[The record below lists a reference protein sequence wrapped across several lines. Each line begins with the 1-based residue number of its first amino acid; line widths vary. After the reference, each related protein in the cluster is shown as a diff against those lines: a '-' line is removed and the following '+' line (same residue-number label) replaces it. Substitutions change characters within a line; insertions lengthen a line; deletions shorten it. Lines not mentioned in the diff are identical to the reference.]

1 MEGRLIGVGVGSGDP
16 ELLTLAAVRAIRE
29 SDCILLPNE
38 KKEECYAYK
47 IVRQVV
53 PEIEEKEICPMQ
65 FPMTKD
71 ADVQTWMAEDVDT
84 DDMEIRLIDLM
95 QYDLQAGS
103 ADRTPAVFEFLEWAQ
118 ARGIWTDENDDE
130 AQSLLTYHS
139 NLCTSRRGIRTFN
152 VSTYRGKTALE
163 NYLEN

>member
-1 MEGRLIGVGVGSGDP
+1 
-16 ELLTLAAVRAIRE
+16 
-29 SDCILLPNE
+29 
-38 KKEECYAYK
+38 
-47 IVRQVV
+47 
-53 PEIEEKEICPMQ
+53 
-65 FPMTKD
+65 
-71 ADVQTWMAEDVDT
+71 MAEDVDT

-103 ADRTPAVFEFLEWAQ
+103 ADRTPAVFEFLERAQ

>member
-1 MEGRLIGVGVGSGDP
+1 
-16 ELLTLAAVRAIRE
+16 
-29 SDCILLPNE
+29 
-38 KKEECYAYK
+38 
-47 IVRQVV
+47 
-53 PEIEEKEICPMQ
+53 
-65 FPMTKD
+65 
-71 ADVQTWMAEDVDT
+71 MAEDVDT

-95 QYDLQAGS
+95 HYDLQAGS

>member
-1 MEGRLIGVGVGSGDP
+1 MYIAFALSHPDTYIARYN
-16 ELLTLAAVRAIRE
+16 LACAR
-29 SDCILLPNE
+29 
-38 KKEECYAYK
+38 
-47 IVRQVV
+47 
-53 PEIEEKEICPMQ
+53 
-65 FPMTKD
+65 

>member
-1 MEGRLIGVGVGSGDP
+1 MGSEMCIRDRNTFPLMKYMIVACGGLYIAFALSHPD
-16 ELLTLAAVRAIRE
+16 TYIARYNLACAR
-29 SDCILLPNE
+29 
-38 KKEECYAYK
+38 
-47 IVRQVV
+47 
-53 PEIEEKEICPMQ
+53 
-65 FPMTKD
+65 